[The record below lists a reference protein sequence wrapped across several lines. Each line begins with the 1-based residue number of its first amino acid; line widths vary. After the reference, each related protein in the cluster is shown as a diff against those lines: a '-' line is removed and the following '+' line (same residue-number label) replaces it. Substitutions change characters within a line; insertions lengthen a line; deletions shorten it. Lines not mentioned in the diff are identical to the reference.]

1 MSALSL
7 APVFKPEVVTPVF
20 PPRDQAAD
28 ILLERFR
35 RHAPSFHLDGS
46 SDWSVS
52 EETIRFL
59 AKHVPENAATLET
72 GAGLSTAMFALL
84 GARHTCIT
92 PDAGE
97 VRRIGDFCRAAA
109 IPTADL
115 AFEIDYSENAL
126 PRLKKEPL
134 DFVLIDG
141 GHGFPMPIID
151 WYYAAT
157 HLKEGGVVLIDDT
170 HLWSVSILVD
180 MLKTDDG
187 WAHMGRVGRR
197 THAFRKV
204 APFAYKEFCFQPYV
218 VRKSRLASI
227 TTRLLTA
234 FDLLRA
240 GDFAEFGRRLRRA

>member
-1 MSALSL
+1 MSVSL
-7 APVFKPEVVTPVF
+7 APAFKSEALVQAQA
-20 PPRDQAAD
+20 PRDQAAD

-59 AKHVPENAATLET
+59 AAHVPQDAVTLET

-97 VRRIGDFCRAAA
+97 VRRIGDFCRAAG
-109 IPTADL
+109 IPTGAL
-115 AFEIDYSENAL
+115 GFEVDYSESVL
-126 PRLKKEPL
+126 PRLKGPPL

-151 WYYAAT
+151 WYYSAI

-180 MLKTDDG
+180 MLKSDDG

-197 THAFRKV
+197 THAFRKT
-204 APFAYKEFCFQPYV
+204 APFAYKEFCFQPHV
-218 VRKSRLASI
+218 VRKSRLASA

-234 FDLLRA
+234 FDLVRA